1 MTASP
6 DLTLYGAV
14 WCPYCQ
20 RTKKFLQEQRVPFA
34 WIDLDVHPEA
44 SATIAELNGGTRSI
58 PTLVLA
64 DGSHLIA
71 PDTETL
77 AAKLGINRQAMRQ
90 VYDLIIVGGGPAGL
104 TTAIY
109 GARENLQVL
118 VLDKGGLGGQAGVT
132 ERVDNYPGFPEGI
145 GGADLAYR
153 FIEQARRYGVEL
165 VVTTSTG
172 DEHRAGSVLIATGST
187 YRRTGAP
194 GESELIGAGIH
205 FCATCDGPIY
215 RGEHEL
221 IVIGGGNS
229 GLEEGLFLTQFVEKV
244 TVVEFSDRLAGS
256 KLLQEKV
263 LTHPKMEVLTGTAV
277 TEFVGG
283 PTGKLTG
290 VVLVNRASGARTE
303 RAAAGAFVFIGLDPN
318 TGFLGDTVEL
328 DARGFIVAD
337 RTMETSVP
345 GVFVAGDV
353 RADSTKQLASAVGE
367 GAAAAIQIRHHL
379 DARAREAEAVTARA
393 GSRRPPSSI
402 AGGPERRDRHGVHA
416 RAERARTIAAVQHDS
431 GDQLI
436 AEPVTQEAERREGA
450 VVYVDRGLDLDRHDP
465 PVGGLEQ
472 QVDLGPVPI
481 TPVVE
486 RRRGLGPRQLAGDLA
501 GHEALEQLPR
511 VGRGGSRQGGRI
523 DAKQRG
529 GETAVDHVQ
538 LRTAHGLAR
547 QVA

>member
-58 PTLVLA
+58 PTLVFA

-132 ERVDNYPGFPEGI
+132 EKVDNYPGFPEGI
-145 GGADLAYR
+145 GGAELADR

-165 VVTTSTG
+165 IPAVGVDAIDRDGDELVVSTSTG
-172 DEHRAGSVLIATGST
+172 HEYRTASVLIATGST

-194 GESELIGAGIH
+194 GEAELIGAGIH
-205 FCATCDGPIY
+205 FCATCDGPFY
-215 RGEHEL
+215 KGEREL
-221 IVIGGGNS
+221 LVIGGGNS
-229 GLEEGLFLTQFVEKV
+229 GLEEGLFLTQFVDKV

-263 LTHPKMEVLTGTAV
+263 LTHPKMEVLTSTAV

-283 PTGKLTG
+283 ASGKLTG
-290 VVLVNRASGARTE
+290 VVLENRTSGERSE
-303 RAAAGAFVFIGLDPN
+303 RAASGAFVFIGLDPN

-379 DARAREAEAVTARA
+379 DARAREAEAVTA
-393 GSRRPPSSI
+393 
-402 AGGPERRDRHGVHA
+402 
-416 RAERARTIAAVQHDS
+416 
-431 GDQLI
+431 
-436 AEPVTQEAERREGA
+436 
-450 VVYVDRGLDLDRHDP
+450 
-465 PVGGLEQ
+465 
-472 QVDLGPVPI
+472 
-481 TPVVE
+481 
-486 RRRGLGPRQLAGDLA
+486 
-501 GHEALEQLPR
+501 
-511 VGRGGSRQGGRI
+511 
-523 DAKQRG
+523 
-529 GETAVDHVQ
+529 
-538 LRTAHGLAR
+538 
-547 QVA
+547 